1 MIEVR
6 KAEEKDVD
14 RIIELLRQVLEV
26 HAAIR
31 PDIFVSGGTK
41 YKKEEL
47 TALLADES
55 RRSYV
60 AVDEDGRVLGYALCE
75 LKLPRPSNVLAPL
88 KILYVDDLCVD
99 ERARGRG
106 VGRSLFEFV
115 KAEAKRLSCYEIT
128 LNVWEGN
135 DAARAFYDKMGMKPK
150 ETQMEFILGDV

>member
-14 RIIELLRQVLEV
+14 RITELLRQVLEV

-47 TALLADES
+47 AALLNEEG
-55 RRSYV
+55 RYSYV

-75 LKLPRPSNVLAPL
+75 LKSSRPTNVMTPM

-106 VGRSLFEFV
+106 VGRRLFDYV

-128 LNVWEGN
+128 LHVWEGN
-135 DAARAFYDKMGMKPK
+135 DNARAFYDKMGMKPK
-150 ETQMEFILGDV
+150 ETVMELIVGHL